1 MSEELVLYDLPSQQG
16 RCWNMNVWKVS
27 SARLSLN
34 YKGLPYRTEWTEYPD
49 LNNKLSSL
57 GCPPNPPGTNYVDYS
72 SPAARFPD
80 GTFVMDSL
88 RIAHA
93 LEKLQPEPSLHLD
106 NGYVDRVFK
115 TIMATHGALA
125 PNAVVR
131 LPIKVLRPAS
141 QEYFR
146 TTRGKRFGM
155 SLEELAKSDKAG
167 ETAWKAAELHL
178 NELKAILA
186 EHSDGPYVMG
196 KTVSFAD
203 FIIAGYWRML
213 QILDEGGDLY
223 DRMMKVDASFP
234 THHEACKQWLEK
246 DD

>member
-1 MSEELVLYDLPSQQG
+1 MSEELILYDLPSQQG
-16 RCWNMNVWKVS
+16 RCWNMN
-27 SARLSLN
+27 
-34 YKGLPYRTEWTEYPD
+34 GLPYRTEWTEYPD

-72 SPAARFPD
+72 SPAARLPG
-80 GTFVMDSL
+80 GTYVMDSL

-125 PNAVVR
+125 PNVVVR

-167 ETAWKAAELHL
+167 ETAWKAAEPHL

-186 EHSDGPYVMG
+186 EHDGPYVMG

-223 DRMMKVDASFP
+223 DQMMKVDASFP
-234 THHEACKQWLEK
+234 KHQEACKQWLER